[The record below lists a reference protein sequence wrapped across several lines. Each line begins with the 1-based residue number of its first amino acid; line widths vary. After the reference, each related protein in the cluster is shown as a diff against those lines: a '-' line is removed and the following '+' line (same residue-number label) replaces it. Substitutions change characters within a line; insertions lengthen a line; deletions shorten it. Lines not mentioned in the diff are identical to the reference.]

1 MEPLA
6 LLAVLVAIICVGYIV
21 VNIAFKMLNT
31 ALDFFDKNKLAVILI
46 LALMLA
52 FWLRGYQF

>member
-21 VNIAFKMLNT
+21 VNIVFKLVSTIM
-31 ALDFFDKNKLAVILI
+31 DFVEKNKLAIALI
-46 LALMLA
+46 VALALA
-52 FWLRGYQF
+52 FWLGHYSY